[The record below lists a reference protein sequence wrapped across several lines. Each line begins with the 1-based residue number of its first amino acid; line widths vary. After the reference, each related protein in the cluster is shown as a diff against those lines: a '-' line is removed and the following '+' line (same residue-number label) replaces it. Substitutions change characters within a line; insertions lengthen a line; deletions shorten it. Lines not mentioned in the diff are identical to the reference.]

1 MLNELPNEL
10 QNELQVSALHPK
22 GEFKIEHIR
31 DGVVLSTQVFKNGI
45 VNEGKDFLLD
55 VFFNSVT
62 PYTIWYLGLVD
73 LVNYSPGI
81 ADDDTY
87 DDLDQAG
94 NGWDMFND
102 YTDPAN
108 GDSAVTRPIWTVGSA
123 SAQSITNAAV
133 VTFDITGAG
142 DVKGVFLCGGAQA
155 ATKTDHTGVTNKLWA
170 TALFASDVPVVLADQ
185 LKVTYTVSA

>member
-1 MLNELPNEL
+1 MLNDV
-10 QNELQVSALHPK
+10 QISVFQSR

-31 DGVVLSTQVFKNGI
+31 DGKVLSTQVFENGI
-45 VNEGKDFLLD
+45 VNEGKDFILD
-55 VFFNSVT
+55 VMFNGTT
-62 PYTIWYLGLVD
+62 PYTIWYLGLID

-87 DDLDQAG
+87 DDLDQTA
-94 NGWDMFND
+94 NGWDMFNS
-102 YTDPAN
+102 YTDPGN
-108 GDSAVTRPIWTVGSA
+108 GDSAATRPVWTVGAA
-123 SAQSITNAAV
+123 SAQSITNSSV

-155 ATKTDHTGVTNKLWA
+155 MTKTDHTGVTNKLWA
-170 TALFASDVPVVLADQ
+170 TALFASDVPVVNADQ